1 MPRMSQSLKARVR
14 LPHEGGEAAA
24 HPAGWVTR
32 AREHED
38 DPATW
43 ETLAIPHDEPVQTG
57 TR

>member
-1 MPRMSQSLKARVR
+1 MSQSLKATVR
-14 LPHEGGEAAA
+14 WPHEGGEATA